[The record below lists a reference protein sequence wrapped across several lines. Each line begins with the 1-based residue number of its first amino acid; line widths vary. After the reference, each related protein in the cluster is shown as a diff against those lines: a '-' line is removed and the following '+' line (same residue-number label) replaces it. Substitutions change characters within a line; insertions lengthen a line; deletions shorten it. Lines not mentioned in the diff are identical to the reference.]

1 MAKKSRDQKE
11 NREIPEKDERAENIE
26 INDKNVEVEKNPDF
40 SASDGCEEVLVLS
53 KAEVDE
59 MKEKLHRSQQK
70 EKENLESWQRERADF
85 INYKKRIDR
94 EQEILQQNYKA
105 ELLKKYLV
113 ILDDLELAMRNKPE
127 EGEDPTNWI
136 RGIELILRKFESI
149 NQNEGL
155 KKIEAEGQEFDPRYH
170 QAISHEEDPNVES
183 GKIIEVLQN
192 GYMLGDRVIRPALV
206 RVAK

>member
-11 NREIPEKDERAENIE
+11 NREIPEKDERAENTE
-26 INDKNVEVEKNPDF
+26 INDENVGVDKNPDF
-40 SASDGCEEVLVLS
+40 SAPDGCEEVLVLS

-170 QAISHEEDPNVES
+170 QAISHEEDQNVES

>member
-11 NREIPEKDERAENIE
+11 NREIPEKDERAENTE
-26 INDKNVEVEKNPDF
+26 INDENVGVDKNPDF
-40 SASDGCEEVLVLS
+40 SAPDGCEEVLVLS

-170 QAISHEEDPNVES
+170 RQFRT
-183 GKIIEVLQN
+183 KKTR
-192 GYMLGDRVIRPALV
+192 MLNREKLLKYYKTDIC
-206 RVAK
+206 

>member
-1 MAKKSRDQKE
+1 MAKKIKDQREDK
-11 NREIPEKDERAENIE
+11 EIPEKEERAENVE
-26 INDKNVEVEKNPDF
+26 ANNENVEFEKAPDF
-40 SASDGCEEVLVLS
+40 SAPDGCEEVLILS

-85 INYKKRIDR
+85 SNYKNRIVR
-94 EQEILQQNYKA
+94 EQEILQQNFKA

-136 RGIELILRKFESI
+136 RGIELILRKFETI
-149 NQNEGL
+149 IQNEGL
-155 KKIEAEGQEFDPRYH
+155 NKRGDKADAHAE
-170 QAISHEEDPNVES
+170 
-183 GKIIEVLQN
+183 
-192 GYMLGDRVIRPALV
+192 
-206 RVAK
+206 

>member
-1 MAKKSRDQKE
+1 MAKKSRDQKD
-11 NREIPEKDERAENIE
+11 NREIPEKDERAENTE
-26 INDKNVEVEKNPDF
+26 INDENVGVDKNPDF
-40 SASDGCEEVLVLS
+40 SAPDGCEEVLVLS

-113 ILDDLELAMRNKPE
+113 ILDDLELAMRNKPK

-136 RGIELILRKFESI
+136 RGIELILRKFKSI

-155 KKIEAEGQEFDPRYH
+155 NKRDDKAD
-170 QAISHEEDPNVES
+170 
-183 GKIIEVLQN
+183 
-192 GYMLGDRVIRPALV
+192 AL
-206 RVAK
+206 AK